1 MIEGFFVRS
10 LISKFSFAVMLLV
23 SAQIAL
29 AADNGLL
36 WKLEAPS
43 GKVSYLLGTMHTD
56 DQRVTE
62 FSPKILEAFN
72 QSEAFMMETLPPRDP
87 SIFMMKQGTVSE
99 MMTEKEFDQ
108 VRDLADFH
116 SMHIE
121 AAMHMKPWLLAV
133 IFDLPKPKA
142 LYSMDELL
150 MAKAEE
156 QDKKIIGLE
165 KMRDHFSVLD
175 SVSMEDQM
183 IMLRAVLKRSQKDKE
198 RDYEKLLKTYQS
210 GDLKKIIDLDDKI
223 TGGMLPKA
231 VWENMRVKLIDER
244 NAGMAEGL
252 VSVAKDQAVFAAVG
266 ASHLAGD
273 GGILGRLRN
282 AGFAV
287 TSVKLK

>member
-1 MIEGFFVRS
+1 VRS

>member
-1 MIEGFFVRS
+1 VRS

-244 NAGMAEGL
+244 NAGMVEGL

>member
-1 MIEGFFVRS
+1 MYSFF
-10 LISKFSFAVMLLV
+10 SKFSFAIILFVASQV
-23 SAQIAL
+23 AL
-29 AADNGLL
+29 ASDNGLL
-36 WKLEAPS
+36 WKLETPS
-43 GKVSYLLGTMHTD
+43 GKVSYLLGTIHTD

-62 FSPKILEAFN
+62 FSPKVIEAFN

-87 SIFMMKQGTVSE
+87 SIFMMKQGTVAE
-99 MMTEKEFDQ
+99 LLTEKEFDQ
-108 VRDLADFH
+108 VRELADFH

-121 AAMHMKPWLLAV
+121 AAMRMKPWLLAV

-156 QDKKIIGLE
+156 QYKRIVGLE
-165 KMRDHFSVLD
+165 KTSEHFSVLD
-175 SVSMEDQM
+175 TVSMDEQM
-183 IMLRAVLKRSQKDKE
+183 VMLRAVLKRSQKDKE

-252 VSVAKDQAVFAAVG
+252 VSEANEKPVFAAIG
-266 ASHLAGD
+266 ASHLAGE
-273 GGILGRLRN
+273 GGVLNRLRA
-282 AGFAV
+282 AGFTV
-287 TSVKLK
+287 TPVK

>member
-1 MIEGFFVRS
+1 
-10 LISKFSFAVMLLV
+10 
-23 SAQIAL
+23 
-29 AADNGLL
+29 
-36 WKLEAPS
+36 
-43 GKVSYLLGTMHTD
+43 MHTD

-108 VRDLADFH
+108 VRELADFH

-175 SVSMEDQM
+175 AVSMDDQM
-183 IMLRAVLKRSQKDKE
+183 VMLRAVLKRSQKDKE

-252 VSVAKDQAVFAAVG
+252 VSVAKDNPVFAAVG

-273 GGILGRLRN
+273 GGILGRLRA
-282 AGFAV
+282 AGFTV
-287 TSVKLK
+287 TPVKLK

>member
-1 MIEGFFVRS
+1 MYSFF
-10 LISKFSFAVMLLV
+10 SKFSFAIILFVASQV
-23 SAQIAL
+23 AL
-29 AADNGLL
+29 ASDNGLL
-36 WKLEAPS
+36 WKLETPS
-43 GKVSYLLGTMHTD
+43 GKVSYLLGTIHTD

-62 FSPKILEAFN
+62 FSPKIIEAFN

-87 SIFMMKQGTVSE
+87 SIFMMKQGTVAE
-99 MMTEKEFDQ
+99 LLTEKEFDQ
-108 VRDLADFH
+108 VRELADFH

-121 AAMHMKPWLLAV
+121 AAMRMKPWLLAV

-156 QDKKIIGLE
+156 QYKRIVGLE
-165 KMRDHFSVLD
+165 KTSEHFSVLD
-175 SVSMEDQM
+175 TVSMDEQM
-183 IMLRAVLKRSQKDKE
+183 VMLRAVLKRSQKEKE

-252 VSVAKDQAVFAAVG
+252 VSEANEKPLFAAIG
-266 ASHLAGD
+266 ASHLAGE
-273 GGILGRLRN
+273 GGVLNRLRA
-282 AGFAV
+282 AGFTV
-287 TSVKLK
+287 TPVK

>member
-1 MIEGFFVRS
+1 MYSFF
-10 LISKFSFAVMLLV
+10 SKFSFAIILFVASQV
-23 SAQIAL
+23 AL
-29 AADNGLL
+29 ASDNGML
-36 WKLEAPS
+36 WKLETPS
-43 GKVSYLLGTMHTD
+43 GKVSYLLGTIHTD

-62 FSPKILEAFN
+62 FSPKVIEAFN

-87 SIFMMKQGTVSE
+87 SIFMMKQGTVAE
-99 MMTEKEFDQ
+99 LLTEKEFDQ
-108 VRDLADFH
+108 VRELADFH

-121 AAMHMKPWLLAV
+121 AAMRMKPWLLAV

-156 QDKKIIGLE
+156 QYKRIVGLE
-165 KMRDHFSVLD
+165 KTSEHFSVLD
-175 SVSMEDQM
+175 TVSMDEQM
-183 IMLRAVLKRSQKDKE
+183 VMLRAVLKRSQKDKE

-252 VSVAKDQAVFAAVG
+252 VSEANEKPVFAAIG
-266 ASHLAGD
+266 ASHLAGE
-273 GGILGRLRN
+273 GGVLNRLRA
-282 AGFAV
+282 AGFTV
-287 TSVKLK
+287 TPVK

>member
-1 MIEGFFVRS
+1 VYSFF
-10 LISKFSFAVMLLV
+10 SKFSFAIILFVASQV
-23 SAQIAL
+23 AL
-29 AADNGLL
+29 ASDNGLL
-36 WKLEAPS
+36 WKLETPS
-43 GKVSYLLGTMHTD
+43 GKVSYLLGTIHTD

-62 FSPKILEAFN
+62 FSPKVIEAFN

-87 SIFMMKQGTVSE
+87 SIFMMKQGTVAE
-99 MMTEKEFDQ
+99 LLTEKEFDQ
-108 VRDLADFH
+108 VRELADFH

-121 AAMHMKPWLLAV
+121 AAMRMKPWLLAV

-156 QDKKIIGLE
+156 QYKRIVGLE
-165 KMRDHFSVLD
+165 KTSEHFSVLD
-175 SVSMEDQM
+175 TVSMDEQM
-183 IMLRAVLKRSQKDKE
+183 VMLRAVLKRSQKEKE

-252 VSVAKDQAVFAAVG
+252 VSEANEKPVFAAIG
-266 ASHLAGD
+266 ASHLAGE
-273 GGILGRLRN
+273 GGVLNRLRA
-282 AGFAV
+282 AGFTV
-287 TSVKLK
+287 TPVK